1 MSDSPDGVLPDLKKV
16 ISDAF
21 EEGGPLLIEVRFP
34 RMGTSPDWYL
44 CEDED
49 QLEQVLARLAPNV
62 EVYASSVWDLVDPK
76 GAKRLR

>member
-1 MSDSPDGVLPDLKKV
+1 MRESSDEIENDLQKA

-21 EEGGPLLIEVRFP
+21 DEGGPLLIEVRFP

-49 QLEQVLARLAPNV
+49 QLAEILAPLSPKV
-62 EVYASSVWDLVDPK
+62 EVYASSVWDLVNPK